1 MQIYKKKRKSKKNF
15 QKYCHIKKK
24 CIFAASK
31 QAEVAQLVEHNLAK
45 VGVASPS
52 LVFRSTEET
61 LRATSLFLSP
71 HCAPSGRWCGSHRN
85 TPPSATNPTL
95 RSLRSLVRG
104 YWNGV
109 LSGH

>member
-1 MQIYKKKRKSKKNF
+1 MQIYKKKQKSKKIH

-52 LVFRSTEET
+52 LVFRSTVET
-61 LRATSLFLSP
+61 LRATSLFFV
-71 HCAPSGRWCGSHRN
+71 
-85 TPPSATNPTL
+85 PTL
-95 RSLRSLVRG
+95 RSLRSLVRQSPQRATVR
-104 YWNGV
+104 Y
-109 LSGH
+109 